1 MQEQFEQHSLD
12 EAGRAHAGHLGEFLS
27 RCPGL
32 RGQREKPVSAG
43 MWATHNHRREH
54 IWGQGPSTGSRPV
67 FAVLSLALAGLAAVR
82 DVYGPH
88 RPCPTS
94 NAKTGAAWLSFLFAL
109 RTIGERRYDD
119 RRKPRPDGTLAAAL
133 PPVSLRRTVARLG
146 RATANAW
153 AFVVNSWR
161 RVRGHVGRNSHA
173 LNNLRR
179 LYVFGSLGRQQFEE
193 GVQKLDRPGGKRKH
207 SRRSTRG
214 E

>member
-1 MQEQFEQHSLD
+1 VT
-12 EAGRAHAGHLGEFLS
+12 R
-27 RCPGL
+27 
-32 RGQREKPVSAG
+32 
-43 MWATHNHRREH
+43 
-54 IWGQGPSTGSRPV
+54 
-67 FAVLSLALAGLAAVR
+67 
-82 DVYGPH
+82 GPH

-94 NAKTGAAWLSFLFAL
+94 NAKTGAACLSFLFAL